1 MRGEIRI
8 RKGGE
13 VDGFE
18 AGSFGT
24 LYVGKVGAGEE
35 GVAGVADVGFPG
47 KIIISIGIANA
58 LGSIQGNVTARVPF
72 PEDEIC
78 RQHCCRHIF
87 RWGIPYTELSAHLP
101 DAIDALPSN
110 EIPIGEYI
118 FDAIG
123 NKLIR
128 GSHVIELSRI
138 EAMILLFLINH
149 KGITMR
155 SSELMEVVWQ
165 HDDYYNRNSLH
176 GYIHKLR
183 KHLRHDPNVSI
194 INLRGIGYR
203 LAVTT

>member
-72 PEDEIC
+72 PEDEIQGNIVAGIFSGGGFHILNF
-78 RQHCCRHIF
+78 QHIYRTQLTHFPRMKF
-87 RWGIPYTELSAHLP
+87 R
-101 DAIDALPSN
+101 
-110 EIPIGEYI
+110 
-118 FDAIG
+118 
-123 NKLIR
+123 
-128 GSHVIELSRI
+128 
-138 EAMILLFLINH
+138 
-149 KGITMR
+149 
-155 SSELMEVVWQ
+155 SENISLMQ
-165 HDDYYNRNSLH
+165 S
-176 GYIHKLR
+176 
-183 KHLRHDPNVSI
+183 
-194 INLRGIGYR
+194 
-203 LAVTT
+203 VTN